1 MEKMGEVEP
10 NLEVFFEEKKRVRN
24 PFVPV
29 GAFLTAGVLTAG
41 LISFKKGNSEL
52 GQKLMRAR
60 VVVQGATVALMV
72 GTAYYYG
79 ENPWIKS

>member
-29 GAFLTAGVLTAG
+29 GKFLFRFLLSFARIQFS
-41 LISFKKGNSEL
+41 LIYL
-52 GQKLMRAR
+52 
-60 VVVQGATVALMV
+60 VVV
-72 GTAYYYG
+72 
-79 ENPWIKS
+79 